1 MQGLSMAYVQ
11 TIISWAGKENQ
22 ARSIQTRSG
31 PKKLKDKN
39 SYSRNF
45 IPFLQALHIHIY
57 LVYFMSLPINPTL
70 PLLPSPVFFL
80 LWQGKILILLLLLL
94 LILMLVQMLLFHL
107 LWQRT
112 FPINVTCIILFHCT
126 VISKSSKTLRAAE
139 APEQITWSH
148 VSTARAQSTNQLGF
162 LPSWVI
168 SLTDL
173 YVPIPAK
180 YHNT

>member
-31 PKKLKDKN
+31 PKN
-39 SYSRNF
+39 SKIKTPTAEISS
-45 IPFLQALHIHIY
+45 PFYKPYISTSTS
-57 LVYFMSLPINPTL
+57 VYFMSLPINPTL

-80 LWQGKILILLLLLL
+80 LWQVKILILLLLLL

>member
-1 MQGLSMAYVQ
+1 M
-11 TIISWAGKENQ
+11 
-22 ARSIQTRSG
+22 
-31 PKKLKDKN
+31 
-39 SYSRNF
+39 
-45 IPFLQALHIHIY
+45 PFLQALHIHIY
-57 LVYFMSLPINPTL
+57 LVYSMSLPINPAL

-80 LWQGKILILLLLLL
+80 LWQVKILFLLLLLL

-112 FPINVTCIILFHCT
+112 FPINVTCIMLFHCT
-126 VISKSSKTLRAAE
+126 VISKSSKTLRATE

-173 YVPIPAK
+173 YLPNTIIPKDVYMQAPEWVM
-180 YHNT
+180 